1 MRASPRVDSF
11 ADVCIFLDM
20 DLSIL
25 GSDENMYTIYSTFI
39 RKEYSHINDQDYKL
53 GR

>member
-1 MRASPRVDSF
+1 MTHNIKHPDC
-11 ADVCIFLDM
+11 DIFLDM